1 MVYDEIKL
9 SIVIVNYNVK
19 YFLEQCLHSVEAAT
33 KDLATEMFVVD
44 NLSTDGSMEYLKPK
58 FPGVRFIENTE
69 NVGFARANNQAIRL
83 ARGQY
88 VLLLNPDT
96 VVGEDSLRGLCFQMD
111 EDEAIGAIGVKMINA
126 HGEFLAESKRSF
138 PSPWVSFC
146 KLFGLAKLFPYSPK
160 FARYSLP
167 YLRTNRQ
174 HSVEV
179 LAGAFM
185 LIRHEALDKAGLF
198 DESFFMYG
206 EDIDL
211 SYRIVQAGY
220 KNLYYPER
228 LLHYK
233 GESAKQDDKRYIEAF
248 YGAMLIF
255 YQKYYP
261 SSSGFL
267 RGLIKMAVGLKAA
280 MASLRGPS
288 KKKRAGLPH
297 KRLLVICNE
306 AHYEQVKAACLKA
319 MPSLERVNLWD
330 LDENRVMDA
339 ICRRNQMKGFTD
351 YVFCCPD
358 VRYEQAL
365 LFMDKLEN
373 KRVSHHLYS
382 LKSERL
388 ISAGMA

>member
-33 KDLATEMFVVD
+33 KDLATEVFVVD

-167 YLRTNRQ
+167 YLRANRQ
-174 HSVEV
+174 HTVEV

-228 LLHYK
+228 L
-233 GESAKQDDKRYIEAF
+233 
-248 YGAMLIF
+248 
-255 YQKYYP
+255 
-261 SSSGFL
+261 
-267 RGLIKMAVGLKAA
+267 
-280 MASLRGPS
+280 
-288 KKKRAGLPH
+288 
-297 KRLLVICNE
+297 
-306 AHYEQVKAACLKA
+306 
-319 MPSLERVNLWD
+319 
-330 LDENRVMDA
+330 
-339 ICRRNQMKGFTD
+339 
-351 YVFCCPD
+351 
-358 VRYEQAL
+358 
-365 LFMDKLEN
+365 
-373 KRVSHHLYS
+373 
-382 LKSERL
+382 
-388 ISAGMA
+388 